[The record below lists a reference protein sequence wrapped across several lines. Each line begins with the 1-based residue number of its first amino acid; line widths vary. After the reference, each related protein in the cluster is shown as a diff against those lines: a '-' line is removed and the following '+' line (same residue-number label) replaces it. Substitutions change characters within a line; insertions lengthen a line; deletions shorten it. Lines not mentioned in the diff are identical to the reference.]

1 MLSNDRRITACCLL
15 AITAVWVIF
24 CWPWFLDGRII
35 PYDAKNHF
43 YPMIRFVAE
52 AWHAGE
58 DFSWSPHHYGGFP
71 MIADPQSAIWTPSF
85 WIPSLISAAP
95 SMHLVD
101 AVHLLHLLVGAFA
114 IFAFGKVSDWR
125 WEASLIAALAYMMAG
140 PSSLRLEHMLMT
152 VSYMWLAVALW
163 QLKAVLVHGGMWRGL
178 GFGVALALLLVD
190 RNHVAY
196 LGAWLLFIYWLAAV
210 VSDLRHPRAQALR
223 RVHLP
228 IVIGGILALVLIAVP
243 VILLLQLAHDSN
255 RPEFSYLQASWQSL
269 HPAALF
275 SFVLPEYFGS
285 LRVDGGK
292 HWGPPSNIWGEKG
305 LQVHRGMLHMYCGMV
320 PLVVVMWLGILKR
333 QMLRGEARFFTIAC
347 ILCVFYALGRYTP
360 VFRVLYDAI
369 PGVDLFRRPADALF
383 IFGFALALLT
393 GALVQQ
399 GLPLR
404 ATRPSLWLI
413 SAVVLALVA
422 LFAAMFGLAL
432 SLDRLADFANS
443 LIVPTAVVAG
453 SILAMILAQRAG
465 RQGQLALVALV
476 GIVAAD
482 LVYHSSNTRI
492 NARPPE
498 AYQVLEQAED
508 HPIFAQ
514 MLPLLDQT
522 DPLGVPW
529 RTEIIGLGPV
539 VQNLPQVIRSQGL
552 LGYNPLRLSGFEQH
566 IAPEM
571 QNNASSRRN
580 FGDQMTSYDSPLADQ
595 LGLRYVI
602 SGAPLDQIDPAYGSD
617 HFTLIGTAKHKWRTA
632 HFYENTRAL
641 PRVAVLSEAG
651 ASLDREISVLA
662 YENTHI
668 ALQVEA
674 GAAGTLVLR
683 DFHYFGWSATVNGQP
698 VQVNKHD
705 DLFRAVPVPAGP
717 SRVEFQ
723 FDLLTREN
731 LLGALQAL
739 AFAP

>member
-1 MLSNDRRITACCLL
+1 MLSDDRRITALCLL
-15 AITAVWVIF
+15 AIAAVWLTF
-24 CWPWFLDGRII
+24 CWPWFFDGRII

-71 MIADPQSAIWTPSF
+71 MIADPQSAIWTPTF
-85 WIPSLISAAP
+85 WIPSLMSAAP

-114 IFAFGKVSDWR
+114 IFGFGKVSGWR
-125 WEASLIAALAYMMAG
+125 WEASLIAALIYMMAG

-163 QLKAVLVHGGMWRGL
+163 LLKAVLVHGGMWRGL
-178 GFGVALALLLVD
+178 SFGVAAALLLID

-196 LGAWLLFIYWLAAV
+196 LGAWLLFIYWLTAV
-210 VSDLRHPRAQALR
+210 VGDLRQHRPGAWR

-228 IVIGGILALVLIAVP
+228 IAIGGTLALVLIAVP
-243 VILLLQLAHDSN
+243 VILLLQLANDSN

-269 HPAALF
+269 HPVALF

-285 LRVDGGK
+285 LRLDGGK
-292 HWGPPSNIWGEKG
+292 HWGPPSTIWGEKG
-305 LQVHRGMLHMYCGMV
+305 LKIHRGMLHMYCGMV
-320 PLVVVMWLGILKR
+320 PLVVIVWFGILKR
-333 QMLRGEARFFTIAC
+333 QLLRGEARFFAIAC
-347 ILCVFYALGRYTP
+347 IVCVLYALGRYTP
-360 VFRVLYDAI
+360 VFRVLYDTI

-393 GALVQQ
+393 GTLVQQ

-404 ATRPSLWLI
+404 ATRPSRWLI
-413 SAVVLALVA
+413 SAVGLALVA
-422 LFAAMFGLAL
+422 LFTAMFGLAH
-432 SLDRLADFANS
+432 SLDRLVDFANS

-453 SILAMILAQRAG
+453 SILAITFTRRSGTAQQLSLA
-465 RQGQLALVALV
+465 ALV

-482 LVYHSSNTRI
+482 LAYHSSNTRI

-498 AYQVLEQAED
+498 AYQVLERAED

-522 DPLGVPW
+522 DPLGIPW

-539 VQNLPQVIRSQGL
+539 VQNLPQVIGSQGL

-566 IAPEM
+566 IAPDM
-571 QNNASSRRN
+571 QNNASLKRN
-580 FGDQMTSYDSPLADQ
+580 FGDRMTSYDSPLANQ
-595 LGLRYVI
+595 LGLRYVV
-602 SGAPLDQIDPAYGSD
+602 SGAPMDQIDPAYDSD
-617 HFTLIGTAKHKWRTA
+617 HFVLLGTAKHKWRTA
-632 HFYENTRAL
+632 YFYENTRAL
-641 PRVAVLSEAG
+641 PRAAVLSDAG
-651 ASLDREISVLA
+651 TVLEREISVLA
-662 YENTHI
+662 YENTQVT
-668 ALQVEA
+668 LQIGA

-683 DFHYFGWSATVNGQP
+683 DFHYPGWSATVNGET

-705 DLFRAVPVPAGP
+705 DLFRAVPLPAGP

-731 LLGALQAL
+731 LRAAVQAL
-739 AFAP
+739 VSTP

>member
-1 MLSNDRRITACCLL
+1 MITNNRRITAFCLL
-15 AITAVWVIF
+15 AIIAIWGIF
-24 CWPWFLDGRII
+24 CWPWLLDGRII

-52 AWHAGE
+52 AWHSGA
-58 DFSWSPHHYGGFP
+58 DFGWSPHHYGGFP
-71 MIADPQSAIWTPSF
+71 MIADPQSAIWTPTF
-85 WIPSLISAAP
+85 WIPTFISATP

-101 AVHLLHLLVGAFA
+101 AIHLLHLLVGAFA
-114 IFAFGKVSDWR
+114 IFGFGKISAWR
-125 WEASLIAALAYMMAG
+125 WEASLIAALIYMMAG

-163 QLKAVLVHGGMWRGL
+163 RLKAVLVHGGAWRGIA
-178 GFGVALALLLVD
+178 FGIALALLLID

-210 VSDLRHPRAQALR
+210 FSDFKQPRPNALR

-228 IVIGGILALVLIAVP
+228 ITIGGILALVLIAVP
-243 VILLLQLAHDSN
+243 VILLLQLANDSN

-285 LRVDGGK
+285 LRLDGGK
-292 HWGPPSNIWGEKG
+292 HWGPPSTIWGEKG
-305 LQVHRGMLHMYCGMV
+305 LKIHRGMLHMYCGMV
-320 PLVVVMWLGILKR
+320 PLVAIIWFGILKR
-333 QMLRGEARFFTIAC
+333 QLLRGEARFFTIAC
-347 ILCVFYALGRYTP
+347 LICVLYALGRYTP

-383 IFGFALALLT
+383 IFGFSLALLT

-399 GLPLR
+399 GL
-404 ATRPSLWLI
+404 AMRPYSRSLWLTSTVI
-413 SAVVLALVA
+413 LALIA
-422 LFAAMFGLAL
+422 LFAAMFRLAY

-453 SILAMILAQRAG
+453 SILAMALTKRSGKQR
-465 RQGQLALVALV
+465 QLALIALV

-492 NARPPE
+492 NARPSE
-498 AYQVLEQAED
+498 AYQVLERAEE
-508 HPIFAQ
+508 HPIFAH
-514 MLPLLDQT
+514 MLPLLDKT
-522 DPLGVPW
+522 DPLGIPW

-539 VQNLPQVIRSQGL
+539 VQNLPQIIHSQGL

-566 IAPEM
+566 IAPDM
-571 QNNASSRRN
+571 QNNASLKRN
-580 FGDQMTSYDSPLADQ
+580 FGDRMTGYSSPLANQ

-602 SGAPLDQIDPAYGSD
+602 SGAPLHQIDPAYDSD
-617 HFTLIGTAKHKWRTA
+617 HFTLIGTAKYKWRTA
-632 HFYENTRAL
+632 YFYENTRAL
-641 PRVAVLSEAG
+641 PRVAVVSDTG
-651 ASLDREISVLA
+651 TSLDREISVLA

-668 ALQVEA
+668 ALQVKA

-683 DFHYFGWSATVNGQP
+683 DFHYPGWSATVNGQK
-698 VQVNKHD
+698 VQVSKQD
-705 DLFRAVPVPAGP
+705 DLFRAIPLPAGS

-723 FDLLTREN
+723 FNLLTREN
-731 LLGALQAL
+731 LLGAAKAL
-739 AFAP
+739 ASAP